1 MATSAAPT
9 SQPGA
14 VRDHGFHPLRIR
26 RVVRETAEA
35 ASFVLDVPA
44 ELRAAFGYEAGQFL
58 TFRAHLRGE
67 VHHRCYS
74 MSSSPS
80 VDDELQVT
88 VKRVPGGL
96 VSNWMID
103 SLGPGDVV
111 EASVPAGVFCLAPG
125 DGEIVAFSAGS
136 GITPVLSLLKTA
148 LATTSRRARLYY
160 ANRDREAVIFDA
172 ELDALAARHPDRLE
186 VVHHLDVERGFVDA
200 GAVAAF
206 VEATSAAEFYVCGP
220 TPFMDIVEGTLL
232 AHGVDADR
240 IHIERFTPAE
250 PPPAAEPGPVA
261 GADDRD
267 DRHTGHGRARRADRQ
282 RRPPPGHDD
291 PADRPPDGHGAAVL
305 VRVGDVRDVHGQA
318 RRGVRED
325 ARQRRPDRRRGRGRV
340 GADLPV
346 RADLDVG
353 ARRLRGKLT
362 MAALGD
368 VPAMRSTD
376 VREQRR
382 GRAIAMTADEVDGY
396 LREART
402 CRVGTIG
409 ADGSPHV
416 SALWFVWD
424 GAALWLN
431 SLVKSQRWVNVVR
444 SPRVER
450 ARGWRR
456 RVHGAARRRDHGGC
470 RGRGRGP
477 AHRCA
482 RCRAGPARAPVRR
495 EVRRR
500 SVRGQTGATRWLRV
514 VPDKVVSW
522 DFRKIASASSGR

>member
-103 SLGPGDVV
+103 SLAPGDVV

-148 LATTSRRARLYY
+148 LATTSRRTRLYY

-172 ELDALAARHPDRLE
+172 ELDALAAHNPDRLE

-206 VEATSAAEFYVCGP
+206 VEATAAAEFYVCGP

-261 GADDRD
+261 GVDDATTATRVTIELGGRTDSVDHRPGTTILQTARQMGMAPPFSCESGTCATCMAKLVEGSVKMHVNDVLTDDEVAD
-267 DRHTGHGRARRADRQ
+267 GW
-282 RRPPPGHDD
+282 
-291 PADRPPDGHGAAVL
+291 VL
-305 VRVGDVRDVHGQA
+305 TCQSVPTSTSVRVVY
-318 RRGVRED
+318 E
-325 ARQRRPDRRRGRGRV
+325 
-340 GADLPV
+340 
-346 RADLDVG
+346 
-353 ARRLRGKLT
+353 
-362 MAALGD
+362 
-368 VPAMRSTD
+368 
-376 VREQRR
+376 
-382 GRAIAMTADEVDGY
+382 
-396 LREART
+396 
-402 CRVGTIG
+402 
-409 ADGSPHV
+409 GS
-416 SALWFVWD
+416 
-424 GAALWLN
+424 
-431 SLVKSQRWVNVVR
+431 
-444 SPRVER
+444 
-450 ARGWRR
+450 
-456 RVHGAARRRDHGGC
+456 
-470 RGRGRGP
+470 
-477 AHRCA
+477 
-482 RCRAGPARAPVRR
+482 
-495 EVRRR
+495 
-500 SVRGQTGATRWLRV
+500 
-514 VPDKVVSW
+514 
-522 DFRKIASASSGR
+522 